1 MASTKRTWI
10 WVVLGILAT
19 CVFVVLVFI
28 VGAVVEFRRHVK
40 NEYVESTVAEQEFA
54 QTRARFAG
62 QQPLI
67 EFTGRGRSDDSL
79 VHRPPENAPRVKINN
94 LRVLVYDLQQGHL
107 IHADVP
113 GWLLRMMPDS
123 GRYGG
128 GGFNT
133 EFDDEFTHHRL
144 TLEDLERHGL
154 GLVLEGRN
162 DHTRILMWTE

>member
-19 CVFVVLVFI
+19 FVLIVVVFVV
-28 VGAVVEFRRHVK
+28 GTVVEFRRHVK

-54 QTRARFAG
+54 RTRARFAG

-67 EFTGRGRSDDSL
+67 EFTGGRGRSDDAL
-79 VHRPPENAPRVKINN
+79 VHRPVENAPRVPINS
-94 LRVLVYDLQQGHL
+94 LRVLIYDLQQGHL

-113 GWLLRMMPDS
+113 GWLLHMMPDS
-123 GRYGG
+123 GRFG

-133 EFDDEFTHHRL
+133 EFDDEFARHRL
-144 TLEDLERHGL
+144 TIEDLERHGL

-162 DHTRILMWTE
+162 DNTRILMWTE

>member
-19 CVFVVLVFI
+19 FVLVMVVFVI
-28 VGAVVEFRRHVK
+28 GAVVEFRRHVK
-40 NEYVESTVAEQEFA
+40 NEYVEGTAAEQEFA
-54 QTRARFAG
+54 STRARFAG

-67 EFTGRGRSDDSL
+67 EFTGRGRSDDAL
-79 VHRPPENAPRVKINN
+79 VHRPAENAPRVKINS

-113 GWLLRMMPDS
+113 GWLLRMMPES

-128 GGFNT
+128 SFNT
-133 EFDDEFTHHRL
+133 EFDDEFTRHRL
-144 TLEDLERHGL
+144 TIEDLERHGL

-162 DHTRILMWTE
+162 DNTRILMWTE